1 LPLQPATRKDAEI
14 IYKILTT
21 IDAHRDKASESS
33 LRQGALSNNDKA
45 FERFLGQ
52 QGVLVRMGC
61 VERAEGGAY
70 GRTERGKEFQKHLD
84 WELQFDDY
92 TQGAFYR

>member
-1 LPLQPATRKDAEI
+1 
-14 IYKILTT
+14 
-21 IDAHRDKASESS
+21 
-33 LRQGALSNNDKA
+33 
-45 FERFLGQ
+45 
-52 QGVLVRMGC
+52 MGC